1 MINIFLD
8 QFSVLTLLKIFLY
21 LVLLTLLPTL
31 SLGALWLD
39 LISSVKAKNSA
50 STGFLPIELWYALL
64 C

>member
-1 MINIFLD
+1 MINIFFD

-39 LISSVKAKNSA
+39 LISSVKAKNSS